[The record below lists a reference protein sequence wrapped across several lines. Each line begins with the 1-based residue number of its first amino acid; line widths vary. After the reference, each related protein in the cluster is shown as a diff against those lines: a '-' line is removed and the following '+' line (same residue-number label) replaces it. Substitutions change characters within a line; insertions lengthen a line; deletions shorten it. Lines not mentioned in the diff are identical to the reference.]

1 MSPLST
7 AAQPTATRKDY
18 EPPNPY
24 RDAELVHLVETL
36 EAQHNRNERFNED
49 IVWELVNRAAWA
61 ERHRR
66 QTPKGPSPIVQRI
79 KRPYGE
85 DASVDLV
92 ERLERQYDQGR
103 PLDPALVFEMV
114 NRALKAEAELAARGA

>member
-1 MSPLST
+1 MSPPST
-7 AAQPTATRKDY
+7 AAQPTATRGDY
-18 EPPNPY
+18 EPPNSY
-24 RDAELVHLVETL
+24 RDAELICLVETL
-36 EAQHNRNERFNED
+36 EAQHDRNERFDED
-49 IVWELVNRAAWA
+49 IVWELVNRAGWA

-66 QTPKGPSPIVQRI
+66 QTAEGPSPIVQRI

-85 DASVDLV
+85 DASIELI

-114 NRALKAEAELAARGA
+114 NRALKAEAELAARGT